1 MSAESAKK
9 EEPAKKRDNCFSDR
23 REVMELDETSV
34 AIGVVA
40 LLLGSDMI
48 ACEGAE
54 AIAITVRYTRS
65 QIRSGSKSC
74 SQTGLSAKDLVGEVG
89 SRRSCASFLGF
100 KPQDTDNPE
109 ATKP

>member
-1 MSAESAKK
+1 
-9 EEPAKKRDNCFSDR
+9 
-23 REVMELDETSV
+23 MELDEASV

-65 QIRSGSKSC
+65 QISSGSKSC
-74 SQTGLSAKDLVGEVG
+74 SQTGLSA
-89 SRRSCASFLGF
+89 
-100 KPQDTDNPE
+100 
-109 ATKP
+109 